1 MEWSEW
7 LMRAANRRGQKAAVT
22 ATRFALALLIFL
34 AVVAGAQEQTPR
46 PALVVLNKDASELA
60 IVNPETFKVVGRV
73 STGPI
78 PHEVAV
84 SDDGK
89 IAVATNYGPE
99 RNGTTLSVIDLDT
112 QKELHR
118 VELDE
123 LRGPHGVMFLGGKFY
138 FTAEGSNAIARYDVA
153 KNAVDWRAT
162 TSQEGTHMLVATPN
176 GGTFFTAN
184 IRSNSVSCIRVDQKT
199 GSYKVMQVV
208 VGKGPEGIDTSP
220 DGGEVWAASSGDGTV
235 SIIDV
240 GSCRVTGAVDVKTK
254 RSNRVRFTRDGKLVL
269 ISDLGAGEVVVV
281 DAATRKEVKRLKL
294 GSSVEGI
301 LMLPDGARAIVAVS
315 GDNHLAVLDLKT
327 LEVVSTF
334 ETGKDPDGMGW
345 RK

>member
-1 MEWSEW
+1 MAGWKKDGGIKPPLQMTVW
-7 LMRAANRRGQKAAVT
+7 LVAAICAALPV
-22 ATRFALALLIFL
+22 ATLA
-34 AVVAGAQEQTPR
+34 QQTPR
-46 PALVVLNKDASELA
+46 PAVVVLNKDASELA
-60 IVNPETFKVVGRV
+60 IVDPGTWKVVGRV
-73 STGPI
+73 PTGKT

-89 IAVATNYGPE
+89 IALATNYGDQ
-99 RNGTTLSVIDLDT
+99 RDGTTLSVIDLDA
-112 QKELHR
+112 QKEIHR
-118 VELDE
+118 VELEE

-138 FTAEGSNAIARYDVA
+138 FTAEGSNAIARYDPA
-153 KNAVDWRAT
+153 TNKVDWRAS
-162 TSQEGTHMLVATPN
+162 TSQEGTHMLVATAD
-176 GGTFFTAN
+176 GGTIFTAN
-184 IRSNSVSCIRVDQKT
+184 IRSNSVSCIRVNQKT
-199 GSYKVMQVV
+199 GTYKISQIA
-208 VGKGPEGIDTSP
+208 VGKGPEGIDISP
-220 DGGEVWAASSGDGTV
+220 DGGEVWAANSGDGTV
-235 SIIDV
+235 SIIDA
-240 GSCRVTGAVDVKTK
+240 GSCRVIGAVDVKTK

-281 DAATRKEVKRLKL
+281 DAAARKEVKRVKL

-301 LMLPDGARAIVAVS
+301 LMLPDGTRAIVAVS

>member
-1 MEWSEW
+1 MVLGAMLLVMAS
-7 LMRAANRRGQKAAVT
+7 MTAA
-22 ATRFALALLIFL
+22 
-34 AVVAGAQEQTPR
+34 QTPS

-60 IVNPETFKVVGRV
+60 IVEPGTWKVVGRV
-73 STGPI
+73 LTGPI

-84 SDDGK
+84 SSDGK

-112 QKELHR
+112 QKEIHR

-153 KNAVDWRAT
+153 KNVVDWRAT
-162 TSQEGTHMLVATPN
+162 TSQEGTHMLVARPD
-176 GGTFFTAN
+176 GGTIFTAN

-199 GSYKVMQVV
+199 GGYKVTQVA
-208 VGKGPEGIDTSP
+208 VGKGPEGIDISP
-220 DGGEVWAASSGDGTV
+220 DGAEVWAANSGDGTV
-235 SIIDV
+235 SIIDA
-240 GSCRVTGAVDVKTK
+240 GSCRVIGAVDVKTK
-254 RSNRVRFTRDGKLVL
+254 RSNRVRFTKDGKLVL
-269 ISDLGAGEVVVV
+269 ISDLGAGDVVVL
-281 DAATRKEVKRLKL
+281 DAAARKEVKRLKL

-301 LMLPDGARAIVAVS
+301 LILPDGERAIVAVS
-315 GDNHLAVLDLKT
+315 GDNKLAVLDLKT
-327 LEVVSTF
+327 FEVTGTF

>member
-1 MEWSEW
+1 M
-7 LMRAANRRGQKAAVT
+7 MRRGKEGGARPLQA
-22 ATRFALALLIFL
+22 ISGL
-34 AVVAGAQEQTPR
+34 AVWLLCGGVGWAQTPK

-60 IVNPETFKVVGRV
+60 IVDPGTWKVVGRV
-73 STGPI
+73 PTGAT

-89 IAVATNYGPE
+89 YAVATNYGPE
-99 RNGTTLSVIDLDT
+99 RNGTTLSVIDLET
-112 QKELHR
+112 QKETHR
-118 VELDE
+118 VELEE

-138 FTAEGSNAIARYDVA
+138 FTAEGSNAIARYDAA
-153 KNAVDWRAT
+153 KNVVDWRAT

-176 GGTFFTAN
+176 GGTIFTAN

-199 GSYKVMQVV
+199 GSYKITQIEA
-208 VGKGPEGIDTSP
+208 GKGPEGIDISP
-220 DGGEVWAASSGDGTV
+220 DGAEVWAANSGDGTV

-240 GSCRVTGAVDVKTK
+240 GSCREIGSVDVKTK
-254 RSNRVRFTRDGKLVL
+254 RSNRVKFTKDGKLAL

-281 DAATRKEVKRLKL
+281 DTGSRKEVKRVKL

-301 LMLPDGARAIVAVS
+301 LMMPDGVRAIVAVS

-327 LEVVSTF
+327 LEVVNTF